1 LVLVVLLV
9 ETQVGQVHLII
20 HQTLQII
27 YRRLAA
33 VAVVLW
39 AMVMDNQVDLVVD
52 QEEIK
57 AHRNQLPLVLVIP
70 AAALMLY
77 LQEMVG
83 VIMVEFQQTPLG
95 VVLVVEE
102 EQVPLEVMA
111 QVAIRPMREVVLVVL
126 D

>member
-1 LVLVVLLV
+1 
-9 ETQVGQVHLII
+9 
-20 HQTLQII
+20 
-27 YRRLAA
+27 
-33 VAVVLW
+33 
-39 AMVMDNQVDLVVD
+39 MVMDNQVDLVVD

-70 AAALMLY
+70 AAALMLH

-102 EQVPLEVMA
+102 EQVALEVMA
-111 QVAIRPMREVVLVVL
+111 
-126 D
+126 